1 MNKIAFPHEAH
12 SDIRLLDASYT
23 STDVDLVDQKLFN

>member
-1 MNKIAFPHEAH
+1 MNKTTFPHEAH